1 MNRTAKRAKDW
12 LDNQIDLRRELLEP
26 FNVGRGR
33 VEVIDFHQN
42 KEIHVVGVR
51 SLAKLLNYPLIK
63 RIWVEGNKQCNA
75 NYAELYIYYK
85 GYKVFE
91 LVDKDKEWDEK

>member
-1 MNRTAKRAKDW
+1 MNRTTKKAMRW
-12 LDNQIDLRRELLEP
+12 LDNQIEFRNELRETLDI
-26 FNVGRGR
+26 GGR
-33 VEVIDFHQN
+33 VEAIDIRLE

-51 SLAKLLNYPLIK
+51 RLAKVLNYPLIK
-63 RIWVEGNKQCNA
+63 RIWVEGNKQCNS

-91 LVDKDKEWDEK
+91 LVDKDKEWNE